1 MSAATL
7 LIPLVVVFVIGL
19 IVLSLLWPSLAE
31 GVRTAKL
38 EGAQAELRPCL
49 GFPGLEEGR
58 LEEDR
63 LVGTFEGH
71 DVTLS
76 FGSRRVG
83 DATVR
88 TLRYALQLPGRP
100 YSQSLPSAW
109 DLGDSLGDQGAQ
121 AEGVQRA
128 LAHLGKIPDLELMIS
143 QGWLVLSRAVTGYAK
158 GATSLSSAYRAMSQ
172 LAPFLTRSAFQA
184 SSPRSAA
191 TIKVQAREAPTKAEE
206 DVNLPWTERSGG
218 EPLCPYCRDEIGAA
232 GLTLSRCETCH
243 TVHHSECLEELG
255 HCAIFGCQGQRA
267 EALRA

>member
-1 MSAATL
+1 MSAPL
-7 LIPLVVVFVIGL
+7 LLFLFFVVALLALVALVL
-19 IVLSLLWPSLAE
+19 IWPSWGEWSEAAR
-31 GVRTAKL
+31 VK
-38 EGAQAELRPCL
+38 GAQAELRPCL

-143 QGWLVLSRAVTGYAK
+143 QGWLVLSRAITGYAK

-191 TIKVQAREAPTKAEE
+191 TIKVQAREAPVKAEE
-206 DVNLPWTERSGG
+206 DVNLAWTERSGG

-255 HCAIFGCQGQRA
+255 RCAIFGCSGQRA